1 MTDNELQRMQEEA
14 IRRTREMQK
23 RAEEARLNSQ
33 PLSVRK
39 HEGQAQSANAAGEE
53 KPVRQHGGQAQSVY
67 VPGEGQNRQA
77 GSNASDG
84 NGTGERGG
92 ALDFLFRDKEKTL
105 ILGLILLLMDEK
117 TDNSLLL
124 ALMYLLL

>member
-39 HEGQAQSANAAGEE
+39 HEGQAPGRERKGRRNGPEE
-53 KPVRQHGGQAQSVY
+53 TK
-67 VPGEGQNRQA
+67 
-77 GSNASDG
+77 D
-84 NGTGERGG
+84 
-92 ALDFLFRDKEKTL
+92 
-105 ILGLILLLMDEK
+105 
-117 TDNSLLL
+117 
-124 ALMYLLL
+124 